1 MTALLTAGADL
12 KARAAGGLTPLHIA
26 ITGAHDLIPEL
37 IVAGGSPQVMER
49 VLDIGA
55 LDLPTG
61 GSRGGG
67 LAAGV
72 KPQGGGIETEPTGRQ
87 GGGVSELKAQLQ
99 GVGLGRRAPQQQIAV
114 ADGVQGT
121 GAAKGASDLVPSHGF
136 AHMVDHDQG
145 GSGGLAQAE
154 QTLAQSGHGAGVV
167 FVLIMSGVER
177 IEHEDLG
184 LCRPGG
190 GKKMIQTVVSAQQM
204 PGGGQ
209 PHPVEIMIGD
219 QTVQTDLKGMGFEAT
234 PFLKAKLVHENQQ
247 EFIVDVEGQAIRL
260 SREAVVGFKMLPV
273 EDSHWILSTFEL
285 RATL

>member
-145 GSGGLAQAE
+145 GSGALAQAE

-190 GKKMIQTVVSAQQM
+190 G
-204 PGGGQ
+204 Q

-219 QTVQTDLKGMGFEAT
+219 QTVRTDLKGMGFEAT